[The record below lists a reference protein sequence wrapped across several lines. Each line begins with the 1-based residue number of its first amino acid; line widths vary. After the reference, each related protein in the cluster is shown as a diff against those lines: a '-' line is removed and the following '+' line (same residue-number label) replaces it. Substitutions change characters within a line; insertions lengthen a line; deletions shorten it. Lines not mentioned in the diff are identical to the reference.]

1 MDNKQLIASLGIDY
15 DEVMNRFANRE
26 DLYMKYLHKFCHD
39 PGFQKLQNAII
50 NKDYQ
55 EVEESSHML
64 KGTSAN
70 LGLKKFS
77 SICNTIVL
85 NARNRISWDV
95 LELNLELIQKLYL
108 DISEKLEKESKVVE

>member
-1 MDNKQLIASLGIDY
+1 MDNKQLIASLGVDY
-15 DEVMNRFANRE
+15 DDVMNRFANHE
-26 DLYMKYLHKFCHD
+26 QLYMKFLHKFCHD

-50 NKDYQ
+50 IKNYR

-85 NARNRISWDV
+85 NARNQASWDE
-95 LELNLELIQKLYL
+95 LEHNFEVIHKLYT
-108 DISEKLEKESKVVE
+108 DINEKLEKELKVVE